1 MKLQKVVFT
10 ASPHR
15 TYARVQPQEKSTA
28 RSINSRPRSGKRL
41 RGFILDKIS
50 SDHFLKALVSS
61 YVWVASRG
69 DVSLSELH
77 KYEQAI
83 VQSPFAT
90 QFNPENMRHYFK
102 DMVSLFE
109 QNEAYATQL
118 TQERIQEYRD
128 QQPYAN
134 EIVRLCRTAIVA
146 DASIADAEETVLK
159 EIETL
164 LGLTPDDL

>member
-1 MKLQKVVFT
+1 
-10 ASPHR
+10 
-15 TYARVQPQEKSTA
+15 
-28 RSINSRPRSGKRL
+28 
-41 RGFILDKIS
+41 
-50 SDHFLKALVSS
+50 
-61 YVWVASRG
+61 
-69 DVSLSELH
+69 
-77 KYEQAI
+77 YEQAI